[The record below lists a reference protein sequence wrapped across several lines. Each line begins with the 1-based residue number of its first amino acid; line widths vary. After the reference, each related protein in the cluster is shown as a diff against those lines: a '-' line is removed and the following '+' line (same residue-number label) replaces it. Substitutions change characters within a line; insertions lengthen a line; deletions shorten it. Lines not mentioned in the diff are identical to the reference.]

1 MKPRHFRYLLA
12 IIVLVVFA
20 RACTNDFV
28 GWDDNHTIYKNPA
41 FNPPSLSAIMAFWSP
56 KHPQAGLWIPVTY
69 MVWGALAPIAHLD
82 APDASGS
89 TLNPWIY
96 HSANVVLHL
105 ATTLVVF
112 ELIRRMIRS
121 DRAAFVGAILFA
133 VHPIQVEPVCWASG
147 LKDVLCGLLT
157 ISAAWQYLVFAE
169 TRQRK
174 HFFIGMLLFIL
185 GMLSKPTAMVT
196 PALAGALDLFI
207 THRNWR
213 LVARDL
219 WPWFVL
225 ALPCLAWTK
234 YFQPATGILT
244 APLWVRPLLVTD
256 NLAFYLYKLI
266 WPAQLSADYGH
277 RPLLLM
283 ETGELYVT
291 WPIPLAVAAL
301 LWRFRRKAPL
311 LVLSAII
318 FVIGVLPVIGFTRF
332 LFQYFS
338 ATADHYLYISMLG
351 PALALAWVMTQPR
364 ASMRGARPY
373 VIAILLIALSVRSFI
388 QEGTWKD
395 DLTLFNHTIEVNPD
409 SFMGYQNRAAT
420 FDRMA
425 SQSAPEEAPLLKQRA
440 MQDLERSVA
449 IKPDYAKGHD
459 SLAML
464 YIERGDIEKRRGETS
479 KAQQDI
485 ETGIVHIKAML
496 AAGHQLP
503 PELRGDVYTSDVVL
517 GEVLEARGDLAG
529 AEHCYIDALE
539 DRHGDPIALQK
550 LNNVR
555 TKLATRPAATSQL

>member
-395 DLTLFNHTIEVNPD
+395 DLTLFNHTRTASWAIRTAPPPLTAWPPSPRRRKRRFSSSAPCRTSSDRSRSSRITPKATTVSRCSTSSAATLKSAAVKPLKLSRTSRPASCTLKPCSPPGISSRPSCAEMFTLPT
-409 SFMGYQNRAAT
+409 SSSAKCSKRAAT
-420 FDRMA
+420 
-425 SQSAPEEAPLLKQRA
+425 SP
-440 MQDLERSVA
+440 
-449 IKPDYAKGHD
+449 
-459 SLAML
+459 
-464 YIERGDIEKRRGETS
+464 
-479 KAQQDI
+479 
-485 ETGIVHIKAML
+485 
-496 AAGHQLP
+496 
-503 PELRGDVYTSDVVL
+503 
-517 GEVLEARGDLAG
+517 ARN
-529 AEHCYIDALE
+529 I
-539 DRHGDPIALQK
+539 
-550 LNNVR
+550 
-555 TKLATRPAATSQL
+555 ATSTRWKIAMAIRSRCES